1 MSMQRAFSLFI
12 RIGAASMFLAG
23 LVSHAPP
30 ARSAAPAFQAT
41 TVSPKVPN
49 LVGYW
54 PMNSATGGVVSD
66 LSGTT
71 PANNGM
77 LTGSAAIDTTNK
89 AAVPSGNPAS
99 LGLSAATSDNVVEV
113 PDSASLSVTGSL
125 TVAAWVHPTVANATS
140 GPQHG
145 VIEKWDSAGATV
157 NGYMLRL
164 SPQNYVSFMVA
175 NATGN
180 ASIDTSP
187 RYIPTNGAWT
197 HVAGVYDAA
206 AGSLKIYHSD
216 DDLVPGSPPN
226 NYGPDA
232 GGADPTMVNS
242 GVAPPTDGTSV
253 LHIGD
258 GLGAQQFGGNIDE
271 ARIYSKALTQN
282 EIAILV
288 SMNQPAAGTLM
299 GNGFGPNAVLSWGA
313 ASNAASVPVV
323 YSVLRGTTPGVY
335 DTIFNNISATTYTDT
350 PTLSGTYY
358 YNVVAVSVIPS
369 VNQTEVQVITTATVT
384 PPPPPA
390 APRTSKVGKE
400 NDPCG
405 CGSATPPASWAGVL
419 GIALLAAA
427 LSIRLRR

>member
-1 MSMQRAFSLFI
+1 
-12 RIGAASMFLAG
+12 
-23 LVSHAPP
+23 
-30 ARSAAPAFQAT
+30 
-41 TVSPKVPN
+41 
-49 LVGYW
+49 
-54 PMNSATGGVVSD
+54 
-66 LSGTT
+66 
-71 PANNGM
+71 
-77 LTGSAAIDTTNK
+77 
-89 AAVPSGNPAS
+89 
-99 LGLSAATSDNVVEV
+99 
-113 PDSASLSVTGSL
+113 
-125 TVAAWVHPTVANATS
+125 
-140 GPQHG
+140 
-145 VIEKWDSAGATV
+145 
-157 NGYMLRL
+157 
-164 SPQNYVSFMVA
+164 
-175 NATGN
+175 
-180 ASIDTSP
+180 
-187 RYIPTNGAWT
+187 
-197 HVAGVYDAA
+197 
-206 AGSLKIYHSD
+206 
-216 DDLVPGSPPN
+216 
-226 NYGPDA
+226 
-232 GGADPTMVNS
+232 MVNS

-390 APRTSKVGKE
+390 APRTSKGRQGE
-400 NDPCG
+400 RPLRLRLRNP
-405 CGSATPPASWAGVL
+405 AGVL
-419 GIALLAAA
+419 GGRPGNRAAGRRALDPAATLSGAPGLAIVVPSKRG
-427 LSIRLRR
+427 L